1 MVIMVS
7 ADRLAGSSA
16 EFEIRGP
23 LKEGVLLASLL
34 CDDVDDDDDDDDG
47 VQNKSQQTKFQMV
60 LDFVLLGIIIII
72 IIHP

>member
-34 CDDVDDDDDDDDG
+34 CDDVDDDDDDDG

-72 IIHP
+72 INHP

>member
-34 CDDVDDDDDDDDG
+34 CDDVDDDGDDDDG
-47 VQNKSQQTKFQMV
+47 
-60 LDFVLLGIIIII
+60 DGAE
-72 IIHP
+72 

>member
-34 CDDVDDDDDDDDG
+34 CDDDDG

-72 IIHP
+72 INHP

>member
-23 LKEGVLLASLL
+23 LKEGVLWASLL
-34 CDDVDDDDDDDDG
+34 CDDDDS
-47 VQNKSQQTKFQMV
+47 VQNKV
-60 LDFVLLGIIIII
+60 LVL
-72 IIHP
+72 PKT